1 MKRFACA
8 TVAVLGLAAR
18 TPAQPNLVVDS
29 GFETGAPALGP
40 RPTDFGR
47 WQGDRVAYVG
57 ATGGMS
63 PFEGARMLQF
73 VNAEFVPSGSDGSQY
88 WQNID
93 LSSYAPLIASGRAV
107 LSASAQFNR

>member
-1 MKRFACA
+1 MGQFAFA
-8 TVAVLGLAAR
+8 FVAGLVLAGW
-18 TPAQPNLVVDS
+18 TPAQPTLVANG

-93 LSSYAPLIASGRAV
+93 LSSYAPLIASGRKTGLESESPAG
-107 LSASAQFNR
+107 

>member
-1 MKRFACA
+1 
-8 TVAVLGLAAR
+8 LAGW
-18 TPAQPNLVVDS
+18 TPAQPTLVANG

-63 PFEGARMLQF
+63 PFEGARMLQYF
-73 VNAEFVPSGSDGSQY
+73 NAEFVPSGSDGSQY

-93 LSSYAPLIASGRAV
+93 LSAFASARAV
-107 LSASAQFNR
+107 LTASANALRSMFCQYCE